1 MAPPRGESNPSSER
15 APRRALGRIIEEHA
29 PLDGPVAARLG
40 ILLAR
45 ALEARGAASKPLAP
59 SSFALD
65 WVDGTLRVEVLD
77 LTTDR
82 ASTGNDAVASLGRI
96 LFEALSGRTPPEPG
110 FTAADLVRVAPWIE
124 AALAGVVA
132 RAACGGTDAIA
143 SLGELATSL
152 EPYAGDEAG
161 VARLV
166 AHTAHEQAD
175 AAADAEEAPR
185 PPGAS
190 PGDGQRPEAWIG
202 RAIGRFRI
210 GEVLGQGGMATVF
223 GATAEDGTEVAIKV
237 MRPDASPA
245 TLRRFVREA
254 RWASRI
260 ESPHLTRV
268 LDVTCDESA
277 PVLTLERM
285 RGRDLASV
293 LATDGPLEPSVAA
306 RILADACLG
315 LAAAHEAGV
324 IHRDLKPSNIFL
336 HEEENGTITTKICD
350 FGVAKL
356 GGELHVQERA
366 LTRAGGLLGTPA
378 YMSPEQARDAR
389 NVDVRT
395 DVWSL
400 GATLYEAL
408 SGRRPWHGAANVG
421 DILAAL
427 SSRHVPRLDALAPW
441 VDRALAAV
449 VDRCLA
455 RDPSARI
462 ASAAALRE
470 ELLPFATKEPLLP
483 LHLRRDPRGAPSE
496 LASPAPA
503 TASTVREADKPKPR
517 RGWPSAVLGG
527 FAAATLVGLLAAALR
542 EPQRPAPSPAAA
554 TCPGA
559 KVCTQ
564 TLGEPA
570 RCGPS
575 GACVALGSAQ
585 CTVDA
590 DPAAIESDHTLW
602 IGAMFPADHDDAYTA
617 SFGRGATN
625 AASLAVHEITS
636 VSGGV
641 PVPDGH
647 PLPVGLVAC
656 KDAKDPT
663 AAARHLVESVGV
675 PAVIGFGSG
684 KSVVELSSSLFLKE
698 DVLAVASINSS
709 ALLSSIPHPPDR
721 PRLVFR
727 TAANTAT
734 RAAALAKI
742 IPEAIEPRLRSR
754 PGSTDR
760 DLRVGVVVRQ
770 TSAGIAFSEALAQ
783 NLSFNGRSVR
793 DNGPSFSEV
802 RLVGE
807 NEASMKP
814 ALAASALLA
823 AAPDLVVIQ
832 DTSDIVVGGVIVPLE
847 DRWDAARGPRPTYL
861 LTGSIE
867 AEAVGELLRRH
878 PTVGERLLGIT
889 PPWQTPANV
898 SFTRAYNA
906 AFREKLS
913 EAESP
918 GAPYD
923 SVYLVA
929 YAASIASDPTSGASL
944 SRALARLSPPGE
956 PIQVGPTG
964 WLDGT
969 ARLARGERVDL
980 FGTFSR
986 LDFDPQTGESPTDYA
1001 LVCGQLRE
1009 DTLAI
1014 SAAGVLYDAGKG
1026 HVVGTLGCGV
1036 PN

>member
-1 MAPPRGESNPSSER
+1 M
-15 APRRALGRIIEEHA
+15 
-29 PLDGPVAARLG
+29 G

-59 SSFALD
+59 GAFALD
-65 WVDGTLRVEVLD
+65 WIDGAVRVEVLD
-77 LTTDR
+77 RTTDR
-82 ASTGNDAVASLGRI
+82 ASTGNDAVASLGRV
-96 LFEALSGRTPPEPG
+96 LFEALSGRTPLAPS
-110 FTAADLVRVAPWIE
+110 FTAADLVRVAPWVE

-132 RAACGGTDAIA
+132 RATSGGTDAIA

-161 VARLV
+161 VAQLV
-166 AHTAHEQAD
+166 ARTAHDQAD
-175 AAADAEEAPR
+175 AAADADEAPR
-185 PPGAS
+185 ASGAS
-190 PGDGQRPEAWIG
+190 PGDEQQPEAWLG
-202 RAIGRFRI
+202 RTIGRFRI

-237 MRPDASPA
+237 MRPETATPA
-245 TLRRFVREA
+245 ALRRFVREA
-254 RWASRI
+254 RWASRV

-268 LDVTCDESA
+268 LDVTCDEAA

-324 IHRDLKPSNIFL
+324 IHRDLKPSNVFL
-336 HEEENGTITTKICD
+336 HEEANGTITTKVCD

-356 GGELHVQERA
+356 GGELHVQETV

-389 NVDVRT
+389 NVDART

-427 SSRHVPRLDALAPW
+427 SSRDVPRLAALAPW

-462 ASAAALRE
+462 GSAAALRE

-483 LHLRRDPRGAPSE
+483 SHLRRDPRSAQPAA
-496 LASPAPA
+496 ASPAA
-503 TASTVREADKPKPR
+503 GTASTVREADEPRPR
-517 RGWPSAVLGG
+517 RGSPSAILGG
-527 FAAATLVGLLAAALR
+527 FAAATLVGLLAAAFR
-542 EPQRPAPSPAAA
+542 EPERQAPSPAPA

-559 KVCTQ
+559 KVCTE

-590 DPAAIESDHTLW
+590 DPAAIESDRTLW
-602 IGAMFPADHDDAYTA
+602 LGAMFPADHDDAYTA

-625 AASLAVHEITS
+625 AVSLAVHEITS
-636 VSGGV
+636 VSGGI
-641 PVPDGH
+641 PLPDGQ
-647 PLPVGLVAC
+647 PLPLGLVAC

-675 PAVIGFGSG
+675 SAVIGFGSG

-709 ALLSSIPHPPDR
+709 ALLSSIPHPPDQ

-734 RAAALAKI
+734 RAAALARI

-770 TSAGIAFSEALAQ
+770 TSAGIAFSEALAR
-783 NLSFNGRSVR
+783 NLSFNGKSVR

-807 NEASMKP
+807 DEASMKP

-832 DTSDIVVGGVIVPLE
+832 DTSDIVIGRVIVPLE
-847 DRWDAARGPRPTYL
+847 ERWDAARGPRPTYL

-878 PTVGERLLGIT
+878 PTVGERLLGLT

-929 YAASIASDPTSGASL
+929 YAASVASEPRSGASL
-944 SRALARLSPPGE
+944 SLALARLSPPGE
-956 PIQVGPTG
+956 PIQVGPTS

-1009 DTLAI
+1009 DALAI
-1014 SAAGVLYDAGKG
+1014 SAAGVVYDAGKG